1 MGFLI
6 VAQIWQ
12 MLTFSLPQK
21 LLADMSA
28 QILKVESERDELKL
42 KLQTAEKISN
52 IDSADLISDLKTQAC
67 MTALE
72 GEGVKVILHDS
83 EKVANKAENPNTYII
98 HDDDLLRVVNELR
111 AAGAEAISINGQ
123 RLTAISEIRC
133 AGPTLSVNNVRSSA
147 PFEICAIG
155 DKKTLNNAITMRG
168 GVADTL
174 NVWGIKVE
182 VKTSEEIYI
191 PPYKGKN
198 PYVYAKITDEITE

>member
-52 IDSADLISDLKTQAC
+52 IDSADFISDLKTQAC